1 MFKVRQY
8 LFFNNFFAVYWR
20 VVYDHCRDFG
30 KNEKNVQRN
39 NTFQYF

>member
-8 LFFNNFFAVYWR
+8 LFFNNFFAVYWS

-30 KNEKNVQRN
+30 KNEKMYKEIILS
-39 NTFQYF
+39 NT